1 MVDYRRYYLKG
12 GSWFFTV
19 NLRDRESRF
28 LVQRID
34 ALRQAVAIVHK
45 QKPFHIDAWV
55 VLPEHLHCVWTLP
68 DNDSDFPSR
77 WRAIKKHFSG
87 LTGAHDVWQ
96 PRYWEHAIRNQKDY
110 RSHVD
115 YIYINPVKHGW
126 VRQVR
131 DWPYSTFHRD
141 VSRSLYPVDW
151 GGEVKELLCGER
163 C

>member
-28 LVQRID
+28 LVQHID

-55 VLPEHLHCVWTLP
+55 VLPEHLHCIWTLP

-87 LTGAHDVWQ
+87 LTGAHNVWQ

-115 YIYINPVKHGW
+115 YIYINPIKHGW

-151 GGEVKELLCGER
+151 GGGVKELLCGER
-163 C
+163 Y

>member
-1 MVDYRRYYLKG
+1 
-12 GSWFFTV
+12 
-19 NLRDRESRF
+19 
-28 LVQRID
+28 
-34 ALRQAVAIVHK
+34 
-45 QKPFHIDAWV
+45 
-55 VLPEHLHCVWTLP
+55 
-68 DNDSDFPSR
+68 
-77 WRAIKKHFSG
+77 
-87 LTGAHDVWQ
+87 
-96 PRYWEHAIRNQKDY
+96 
-110 RSHVD
+110 

>member
-1 MVDYRRYYLKG
+1 MVDYRRHYING
-12 GSWFFTV
+12 GTWFFTV

-34 ALRQAVAIVHK
+34 ALRQAVAIVRK

-68 DNDSDFPSR
+68 GNDSDFPSR
-77 WRAIKKHFSG
+77 WRSIKKHFSD
-87 LTGAHDVWQ
+87 LTGAQNVWQ
-96 PRYWEHAIRNQKDY
+96 PRYWEHAIRNQEDY

-163 C
+163 R